1 MQHINTSKTEY
12 NVTITTH
19 LHQTSLIISL
29 IGPLIILAT
38 LGEHLTTAEILV
50 STTTALVLP
59 IFFSMIVFP
68 PVKEHGI
75 VHEDH
80 IKFSKYKTIY
90 FSQILQFNLDDY
102 IKIQRVKNITLLL
115 QGNRKNIE
123 HYKVFYKDFE
133 YAIKLWQQKQI
144 KFKNP
149 LPMRTYFYGSF
160 KARLL
165 GTALLSGYISLLI
178 IAIIFDANYILAIAT
193 GGVIVPVGI
202 FLISSVRRN

>member
-1 MQHINTSKTEY
+1 MQHFNISNTEY
-12 NVTITTH
+12 NVTITTR
-19 LHQTSLIISL
+19 LHQASLIISL
-29 IGPLIILAT
+29 VGPLIILAT
-38 LGEHLTTAEILV
+38 LGEHLTTAETLI

-68 PVKEHGI
+68 PIKEHGI

-90 FSQILQFNLDDY
+90 FSQIVQFNLDDY
-102 IKIQRVKNITLLL
+102 IKIRRAENITLLL

-123 HYKVFYKDFE
+123 HYKAFYKDFE

-144 KFKNP
+144 KLKKN
-149 LPMRTYFYGSF
+149 LPIQTYFYGSF
-160 KARLL
+160 KTRLL
-165 GTALLSGYISLLI
+165 GGALLAGYISLLF
-178 IAIIFDANYILAIAT
+178 IAVIFDANYILVIAT

>member
-1 MQHINTSKTEY
+1 MQHSNTNNTEY
-12 NVTITTH
+12 NVTITTR

-38 LGEHLTTAEILV
+38 LGEHLTTAEILA

-59 IFFSMIVFP
+59 IFFSMVVFP
-68 PVKEHGI
+68 PIKEYGI

-80 IKFSKYKTIY
+80 IEFSKYKTIH
-90 FSQILQFNLDDY
+90 FSQIQQFNLDDY

-133 YAIKLWQQKQI
+133 YAMKLWQQKQI
-144 KFKNP
+144 KLKNP
-149 LPMRTYFYGSF
+149 LPMQTYFYGSF

-165 GTALLSGYISLLI
+165 GTTLLSGYISLLI
-178 IAIIFDANYILAIAT
+178 IAIIFDANYILTIAT